1 MPNTMEAEVM
11 EQTQEQVPAQ
21 VTMQVSTQVQVED
34 PQQPQAAQLEAAHF
48 SVREESSLREILN
61 AAESEVILRA
71 LEHTGWNRKRAA
83 QLLKISYRGLLYK
96 IRSHSLTKPG
106 RAESNG

>member
-1 MPNTMEAEVM
+1 
-11 EQTQEQVPAQ
+11 
-21 VTMQVSTQVQVED
+21 
-34 PQQPQAAQLEAAHF
+34 
-48 SVREESSLREILN
+48 
-61 AAESEVILRA
+61 VILRA

-106 RAESNG
+106 RVESNG

>member
-34 PQQPQAAQLEAAHF
+34 PQQPQAVQLEAAHF